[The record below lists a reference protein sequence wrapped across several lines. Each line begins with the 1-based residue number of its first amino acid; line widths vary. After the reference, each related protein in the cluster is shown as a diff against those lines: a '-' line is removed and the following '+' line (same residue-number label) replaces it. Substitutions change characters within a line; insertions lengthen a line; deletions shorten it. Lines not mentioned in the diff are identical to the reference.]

1 MLFSLFAL
9 YLTLQVLFSVF
20 TSQIDECAEKWEEAK
35 RKRVEAGKKGGA
47 PKGIQPE
54 YGQKGEKIIIMQYH
68 IILSADT
75 ASEVRQLL
83 SQKRR

>member
-47 PKGIQPE
+47 PKGNRNAAME
-54 YGQKGEKIIIMQYH
+54 KGG
-68 IILSADT
+68 T
-75 ASEVRQLL
+75 AV
-83 SQKRR
+83 